1 MPKPLFR
8 EKSFMKVISKYLYI
22 ELLKPFLIFSFTFIG
37 ILWLVQILPKLETLV
52 LNKQP
57 LGVFFNVAMHTIPQ
71 VAYFVIPVAAFF
83 STIYAINK
91 LVSEAEIV
99 AITSSGFSFI
109 SFTKIIFM
117 FGISVSLIL
126 FLITF
131 FVLPKSAFK
140 LQSIFF
146 DIEQNF
152 GIKFIDSGKFL
163 HPISGVTI
171 YVRGKLEENQMT
183 GVFVFDDRNDNYS
196 LLYSAK
202 EAAIR
207 DKENIRDLIMQ
218 DGELQIVSKDEQSI
232 VSVRFERFGI
242 NLNSF
247 IPETQYY
254 LASPSDVSP
263 ITGILK
269 SKELSKLTDYSSSEY
284 LAESHMKIASIL
296 SPIALCMLG
305 AIALIVFNSER
316 NRTTIVVVFLSLIA
330 LVMQVAIISLKSLLV
345 QHPDTFLLIYLPP
358 IVVFVGILLLVNLKD
373 TFA

>member
-1 MPKPLFR
+1 MR
-8 EKSFMKVISKYLYI
+8 VISKYLYI

-57 LGVFFNVAMHTIPQ
+57 IDIFLNVALHTIPQ

-99 AITSSGFSFI
+99 AITSSGFSFL
-109 SFTKIIFM
+109 SFTKIIFV
-117 FGISVSLIL
+117 FGVTVSFIL

-146 DIEQNF
+146 NIEQNF
-152 GIKFIDSGKFL
+152 AIKLIDSRKFL

-171 YVRGKLEENQMT
+171 YVRDKLEANQMT
-183 GVFVFDDRNDNYS
+183 GIFVFDDRNNAYS

-202 EAAIR
+202 EAAVR
-207 DKENIRDLIMQ
+207 DKDNIRDLIMQ
-218 DGELQIVSKDEQSI
+218 DGELQIVSKDEKSV

-247 IPETQYY
+247 IPETQVY
-254 LASPSDVSP
+254 LASPTEVSP
-263 ITGILK
+263 FTGIMK
-269 SKELSKLTDYSSSEY
+269 SKELAMLTDFSSSEY
-284 LAESHMKIASIL
+284 LAESHMRLASIL

-305 AIALIVFNSER
+305 ALALIVFNNER
-316 NRTTIVVVFLSLIA
+316 FGATASVVFLALIA
-330 LVMQVAIISLKSLLV
+330 LLMQVAIISLKSLLV
-345 QHPDTFLLIYLPP
+345 LHPDIFFVIYLPP
-358 IVVFVGILLLVNLKD
+358 IVVLITILLLVNLKD

>member
-1 MPKPLFR
+1 MR
-8 EKSFMKVISKYLYI
+8 VISKYLYI
-22 ELLKPFLIFSFTFIG
+22 ELFKPFLIFSFTFIG

-57 LGVFFNVAMHTIPQ
+57 IDIFLNVALHTIPQ

-99 AITSSGFSFI
+99 AITSSGFSFL

-117 FGISVSLIL
+117 FGVTVSFIL

-152 GIKFIDSGKFL
+152 AMKLIDSKKFL

-171 YVRGKLEENQMT
+171 YVRDKLEENQMT
-183 GVFVFDDRNDNYS
+183 GIFVFDDRNKAYS

-202 EAAIR
+202 EAAVR
-207 DKENIRDLIMQ
+207 DKDNIRDLIMQ
-218 DGELQIVSKDEQSI
+218 DGELQIVSKDEKSV

-247 IPETQYY
+247 IPETQFY
-254 LASPSDVSP
+254 LASPTEVSP
-263 ITGILK
+263 FTGIMK
-269 SKELSKLTDYSSSEY
+269 SKELALLTDYSSSEY
-284 LAESHMKIASIL
+284 LAESHMRLASIL
-296 SPIALCMLG
+296 SPIPLCMLG
-305 AIALIVFNSER
+305 ALALIVFNNER
-316 NRTTIVVVFLSLIA
+316 YGATATVVFLALIA

-345 QHPDTFLLIYLPP
+345 LQPDIFFLIYLPP
-358 IVVFVGILLLVNLKD
+358 VVVLVAILLLINLKD
-373 TFA
+373 RFA